1 MLLKEERLPEG
12 WEPRILDRYGLTMA
26 TFNRTVK
33 KVENGIDVKKVKKLS
48 DEARAAR
55 VSVGGSRN
63 DEKA

>member
-1 MLLKEERLPEG
+1 
-12 WEPRILDRYGLTMA
+12 MA